1 MDICCSL
8 FFHIKPSD
16 VKIKPYL
23 CTVKILDIVLCVI
36 SVLIGFPV
44 PTFFHLALGAMACIT
59 FVKNNLGG
67 YSMETKIFNSKPV
80 LNIVGLWSAGLM
92 GATRFGTE

>member
-1 MDICCSL
+1 MNL
-8 FFHIKPSD
+8 KLYD
-16 VKIKPYL
+16 VKKIQYF
-23 CTVKILDIVLCVI
+23 CTVKILDIVLCFI

-59 FVKNNLGG
+59 FLKNNLGG
-67 YSMETKIFNSKPV
+67 YSMETKINSKPV